1 MMRMNRVGKP
11 SAPCFGHAASAL
23 LLLAGLTCMV
33 GCQGVSA
40 ASSGPTQ
47 SGSLALGSLS
57 VNFGNVTAGGSKTLT
72 VTATNSGTKSV
83 TISSASVS
91 TKYFSVTAPSLPAA
105 IGAGQSTTLSMNFTP
120 NAAGSFSATV
130 TIDSDASNAVT
141 NLSLSGTGVGNGQLA
156 LNPTSQAF
164 GSVAVGAKAS
174 ATVTLTNNG
183 GSSVNISQASVSG
196 TGFQLSG
203 ITAPVTLNTSQSTT
217 FTVTFGPQT
226 TGSVSGAVTI
236 TSDATNPTLTLALS
250 GTGISPGA
258 LGSNPTSFSFG
269 SVSVGSKQTLS
280 ETVTN
285 TGSSSVTVSSVGVSG
300 SGFGLSGITAPMSL
314 AAGQSATF
322 SVSFAPQS
330 AGAVSG
336 NVTIGSTASN
346 PTLTIP
352 LSGTGTTTVV
362 GQLTA
367 SPATLGLGS
376 VVVGTSG
383 TATGSLTA
391 SGASVT
397 VTAASANN
405 SVFSVG
411 GLSLPVTIP
420 AGQSAPFTVTF
431 SPQVTGAAGAA
442 LSFTSNAQPSTTTEA
457 LTGTGTPAPVHTV
470 NLSWN
475 ASTSSNISGYNI
487 YRAVFTT
494 SCGSYAKINSVLD
507 TSTLYSD
514 SAVIDGT
521 AYCYGSTA
529 VNTSNQESGYSNI
542 VSNIQIPP
550 P

>member
-1 MMRMNRVGKP
+1 MGKNRVGKT
-11 SAPCFGHAASAL
+11 AAQCFGQAASAL
-23 LLLAGLTCMV
+23 LLLASLPCLV

-40 ASSGPTQ
+40 AGSGQPQ
-47 SGSLALGSLS
+47 NGSLVLGSLS
-57 VNFGNVTAGGSKTLT
+57 VDFGNVTAGGSKTLT

-83 TISSASVS
+83 TVSSASVS
-91 TKYFSVTAPSLPAA
+91 TKYFSVIAPSLPVA
-105 IGAGQSTTLSMNFTP
+105 IGAGQSTALSMKFTP
-120 NAAGSFSATV
+120 NATGSFSATA

-141 NLSLSGTGVGNGQLA
+141 SLSLSGTGVGNGQLA

-164 GSVAVGAKAS
+164 GSVTVGTKAS

-217 FTVTFGPQT
+217 FTVTFAPQT

-236 TSDATNPTLTLALS
+236 TSDAANPTLTLALS

-269 SVSVGSKQTLS
+269 SVSVGGKQTLS

-285 TGSSSVTVSSVGVSG
+285 TGSSSVTVSSVGISG
-300 SGFGLSGITAPMSL
+300 SGFSLSGITAPMSL
-314 AAGQSATF
+314 GAGQSATF

-336 NVTIGSTASN
+336 NLTIGSTASN

-352 LSGTGTTTVV
+352 LSGTGTTTAV
-362 GQLTA
+362 GQFTA

-411 GLSLPVTIP
+411 GLTLPVTIP

-431 SPQVTGAAGAA
+431 SPQVTGAASAT
-442 LSFTSNAQPSTTTEA
+442 LTFTSNAQPSTTTEA

-487 YRAVFTT
+487 YRALFTT

-507 TSTLYSD
+507 TSTLYTD
-514 SAVIDGT
+514 SAVVDGT
-521 AYCYGSTA
+521 AYCYASTA
-529 VNTSNQESGYSNI
+529 VNTSNEESGYSNI